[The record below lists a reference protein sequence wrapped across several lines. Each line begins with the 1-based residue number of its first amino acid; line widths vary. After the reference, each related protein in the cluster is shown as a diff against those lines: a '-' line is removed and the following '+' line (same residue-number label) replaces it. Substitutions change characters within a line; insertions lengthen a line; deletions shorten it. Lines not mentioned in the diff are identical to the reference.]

1 MAYGMKAAKKSY
13 GKYTKA
19 SGKTA
24 AFGTAPAHGPGGMG
38 YGSQGSYG
46 PAGAG
51 DTVGSSYFS
60 SPYQIRP
67 GKSGMMKKY

>member
-1 MAYGMKAAKKSY
+1 MPYGKKMSKKSM
-13 GKYTKA
+13 
-19 SGKTA
+19 KTA
-24 AFGTAPAHGPGGMG
+24 SFGTAPAHGKGGMG
-38 YGSQGSYG
+38 YGSQGAYG

-67 GKSGMMKKY
+67 GKSGMKKY